1 MVTNSGII
9 FLMFLLATV
18 SFTIIF
24 LELKIYRLFI
34 MGSEDFLSQMSN
46 GSIPIGV
53 IGFFMTVFSLY
64 GLVTSPLPG
73 YDNTLVYVPFSALG
87 IILIALLFTT
97 RYSEDL
103 SYVGF
108 ISLIAGLTLII
119 LDALGAYSKISQES
133 LTFALLYALGGIS
146 AIILFPITL
155 SIDSPGKSIGSIGDL
170 SMMKKIM
177 FIILA
182 LSEVIIGILAITYV
196 IQMTTVI

>member
-1 MVTNSGII
+1 
-9 FLMFLLATV
+9 
-18 SFTIIF
+18 
-24 LELKIYRLFI
+24 
-34 MGSEDFLSQMSN
+34 
-46 GSIPIGV
+46 
-53 IGFFMTVFSLY
+53 MTVFSLY

-133 LTFALLYALGGIS
+133 RTFALLYALGGIS

-196 IQMTTVI
+196 IQMATVI

>member
-1 MVTNSGII
+1 MVTDSGII

-24 LELKIYRLFI
+24 LELKIYRSFI

-64 GLVTSPLPG
+64 SLVTSPLPG

-170 SMMKKIM
+170 SVMKKIM

-182 LSEVIIGILAITYV
+182 LSEVIVGILAITYV
-196 IQMTTVI
+196 IQMAAVI